1 MRHAPSLLIACT
13 LIAATPALGQTVELA
28 APPAAAALPGAADA
42 AAPAVET
49 GTRAAA
55 APRPART
62 KGDPWERFNRGMFRL
77 FQKFDRA
84 VFRPVALAVGK
95 IIPKPIR
102 SGVRNFLRNLSEPVV
117 FLNDVLQL
125 KPGRAARTLARFTLN
140 SAVGL
145 GGLADVAKTAKLPH
159 RSNGL
164 GNTLARYG
172 VGPGPYIFLPII
184 GPTTLRDISGA
195 QVDRLVL
202 PLAIGKPFNR
212 FDWQLATG
220 AVAGLDQR
228 IETDED
234 FRTLLSGAADPYA
247 TLRSVYLQSRIAE
260 IAEIKGKTEAPAT
273 FEDPLDDPAAS
284 DTAVAPDAAA
294 TPDPSAPPA
303 EETPPP
309 ATDAQPAAVPAGS

>member
-1 MRHAPSLLIACT
+1 MRHSPPVLIASALMAT
-13 LIAATPALGQTVELA
+13 TPALGQPVELA
-28 APPAAAALPGAADA
+28 APQAAAALPVAT
-42 AAPAVET
+42 EQ
-49 GTRAAA
+49 RA

-102 SGVRNFLRNLSEPVV
+102 SGLRNFLRNLGEPVV

-145 GGLADVAKTAKLPH
+145 GGLADVAKTAKLPY
-159 RSNGL
+159 RPNGL

-172 VGPGPYIFLPII
+172 VGPGPYIFLPIL
-184 GPTTLRDISGA
+184 GPSTLRDLGGA
-195 QVDRLVL
+195 QADRLVL
-202 PLAIGKPFNR
+202 PLAVGKPFNR

-220 AVAGLDQR
+220 ALAGLDQR

-234 FRTLLSGAADPYA
+234 LRTLLSGAADPYA

-260 IAEIKGKTEAPAT
+260 IAEIKGDSAASAT
-273 FEDPLDDPAAS
+273 FQDPLDDPAPS
-284 DTAVAPDAAA
+284 DAAA
-294 TPDPSAPPA
+294 PAENAPPA
-303 EETPPP
+303 DPAAPRAEPAPP
-309 ATDAQPAAVPAGS
+309 AAADAQAEMVPAGS

>member
-1 MRHAPSLLIACT
+1 MRLSPPT
-13 LIAATPALGQTVELA
+13 LIAFALTATTPALGQTMELA
-28 APPAAAALPGAADA
+28 APQAAAAAVPGAASQPGSA
-42 AAPAVET
+42 AT
-49 GTRAAA
+49 

-84 VFRPVALAVGK
+84 VFRPVAMAVGK

-102 SGVRNFLRNLSEPVV
+102 AGIRNFLSNLGEPIV

-125 KPGRAARTLARFTLN
+125 KPGRAVRTLARFTLN

-159 RSNGL
+159 RNNGL
-164 GNTLARYG
+164 GNTLALYG
-172 VGPGPYIFLPII
+172 VGPGPYIFLPIL
-184 GPTTLRDISGA
+184 GPSTLRDLGGA
-195 QVDRLVL
+195 QADRLVL
-202 PLAIGKPFNR
+202 PLAVGKPFNR

-234 FRTLLSGAADPYA
+234 LRNLLSGAADPYA

-260 IAEIKGKTEAPAT
+260 IAELNGKTTAPAT
-273 FEDPLDDPAAS
+273 FEDPLDDPAA
-284 DTAVAPDAAA
+284 PDSGVPAEN
-294 TPDPSAPPA
+294 APPA
-303 EETPPP
+303 DAEPPKTETTPADPP
-309 ATDAQPAAVPAGS
+309 AAAVAVQSEGVPTDC